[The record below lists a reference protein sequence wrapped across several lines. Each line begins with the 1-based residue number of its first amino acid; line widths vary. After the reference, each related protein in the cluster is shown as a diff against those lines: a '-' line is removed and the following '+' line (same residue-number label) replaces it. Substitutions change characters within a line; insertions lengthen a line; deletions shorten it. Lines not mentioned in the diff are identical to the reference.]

1 VSGFGALHLRAEIA
15 RVLESWGWDAEEAG
29 VRDVVPTV
37 ARGHAV
43 VQVTSPTPAA
53 AAPLVAAALGRVG
66 PEAPGLLLC
75 PPEQLVEWG
84 GLAHA
89 LAEGTGLRIEVAA
102 TPARALRRLR
112 ADALDLLVT
121 SLDTAAALIA
131 QSALKAERLAL
142 VLLAQPEA
150 YAEHPSLAV
159 LMQEI
164 PKTAQRVIVTAEP
177 AQAAGLVERYARRA
191 LVVGAPPAEA
201 APEPPAGSVR
211 TVGVPWSRR
220 VSALGDVLQ
229 VLDPA
234 RAVIWAVDRS
244 HAAAIARAVPL
255 DGEAVELVTAGEV
268 PKADVVIA
276 FDLPSRAQLAS
287 LLEAGEVVLLVPPG
301 AEGYVARTAA
311 TQRPLRLPGLME
323 ELVRE
328 AARDRAAVLAAI
340 ESADLRAGVAAL
352 APLLERHDAVRVAAA
367 LYALWKGGGAASG
380 TAPAAAAPTIAKVWV
395 SIGKRDGV
403 TPADLVG
410 TLTKELRVSRE
421 SIGRI
426 ELKDSFS
433 LIELPAGDAAR
444 IADGLSGKTIR
455 RVKLAARLD
464 REAGGGGG
472 RPERGAPRGDRGD
485 RGDRPAKRPPVRRS
499 PRSE

>member
-1 VSGFGALHLRAEIA
+1 
-15 RVLESWGWDAEEAG
+15 
-29 VRDVVPTV
+29 
-37 ARGHAV
+37 
-43 VQVTSPTPAA
+43 
-53 AAPLVAAALGRVG
+53 
-66 PEAPGLLLC
+66 
-75 PPEQLVEWG
+75 
-84 GLAHA
+84 
-89 LAEGTGLRIEVAA
+89 
-102 TPARALRRLR
+102 
-112 ADALDLLVT
+112 
-121 SLDTAAALIA
+121 
-131 QSALKAERLAL
+131 
-142 VLLAQPEA
+142 
-150 YAEHPSLAV
+150 
-159 LMQEI
+159 
-164 PKTAQRVIVTAEP
+164 
-177 AQAAGLVERYARRA
+177 
-191 LVVGAPPAEA
+191 
-201 APEPPAGSVR
+201 
-211 TVGVPWSRR
+211 
-220 VSALGDVLQ
+220 
-229 VLDPA
+229 
-234 RAVIWAVDRS
+234 VIWAVDRS

-287 LLEAGEVVLLVPPG
+287 LLAAGEVVLLVPPG
-301 AEGYVARTAA
+301 AEGYVARTVA
-311 TQRPLRLPGLME
+311 TPRPLRLPGLME

-367 LYALWKGGGAASG
+367 LYALWKGGGAAAG
-380 TAPAAAAPTIAKVWV
+380 AAPAAAPTVAKVWV

-433 LIELPAGDAAR
+433 LIELPAGEAAR

-472 RPERGAPRGDRGD
+472 GRPERGPRPERGAPRGDRGD

-499 PRSE
+499 PRAE

>member
-29 VRDVVPTV
+29 VRDVVPTA

-53 AAPLVAAALGRVG
+53 AAPLVAAALARVG

-89 LAEGTGLRIEVAA
+89 LAEGTGLRIEAAA

-112 ADALDLLVT
+112 ANALDLLVT
-121 SLDTAAALIA
+121 SLDTAAALMA
-131 QSALKAERLAL
+131 QSALKAERLGL

-150 YAEHPSLAV
+150 YAEHPSLAI

-164 PKTAQRVIVTAEP
+164 PRTAQRLIVTAEP
-177 AQAAGLVERYARRA
+177 AQAAGLVERYARKA
-191 LVVGAPPAEA
+191 LVVGAPSAEA
-201 APEPPAGSVR
+201 APEAPAGAVR

-276 FDLPSRAQLAS
+276 FDLPSRAQLAA

-328 AARDRAAVLAAI
+328 AARDRATVLAAI

-367 LYALWKGGGAASG
+367 LYALWKGGGAAAG
-380 TAPAAAAPTIAKVWV
+380 AAPAAAPTVAKVWV

-433 LIELPAGDAAR
+433 LIELPAGEAAR

-472 RPERGAPRGDRGD
+472 GRPDRGAPRGDRGD
-485 RGDRPAKRPPVRRS
+485 RPIKRPPARRS
-499 PRSE
+499 PRAE